1 MVAACSKKEWAGLAA
16 FVKRWNC
23 DHLPSKSSKNTAT
36 TKAKANVGNFARG
49 SIYISLDAAM
59 TRMDDLELIR
69 K

>member
-1 MVAACSKKEWAGLAA
+1 LKILADMVAACSKKEWAGLAA

-49 SIYISLDAAM
+49 SVVKEI
-59 TRMDDLELIR
+59 THR
-69 K
+69 